1 MKKLILAFCIL
12 TLSFSAQCQVGKYS
26 INIKESFMPF
36 PLSSQ
41 EIADSNSSSL
51 SEDAILAVALL
62 ALAEIDMNDLIP
74 QTFAITNEAFV
85 FFNEKGEEID
95 DYPVKLLSA
104 QKDKWIYKGAEEYGE
119 IVVQKNN
126 KYEYT
131 LIVGDELKL
140 KLKPIK

>member
-12 TLSFSAQCQVGKYS
+12 SLSFSAQCQVGKYS
-26 INIKESFMPF
+26 INIKESSMPF

-41 EIADSNSSSL
+41 EIADSSL
-51 SEDAILAVALL
+51 SEDAIFAVALL

-74 QTFAITNEAFV
+74 QTLVITDEAFV
-85 FFNEKGEEID
+85 FFNEKDEEIGKD
-95 DYPVKLLSA
+95 PVKLLSA
-104 QKDKWIYKGAEEYGE
+104 QKDKWVYKGAEEYGE

-126 KYEYT
+126 DSEYT
-131 LIVGDELKL
+131 VTTGDKVKL

>member
-12 TLSFSAQCQVGKYS
+12 TLPFSAQCQVGKYS
-26 INIKESFMPF
+26 INIKESSMPF

-41 EIADSNSSSL
+41 EISDSSL
-51 SEDAILAVALL
+51 SEDAIFAVALL

-74 QTFAITNEAFV
+74 QTLVITDEAFV
-85 FFNEKGEEID
+85 FFNEKDEEIGKD
-95 DYPVKLLSA
+95 PVKLLSA
-104 QKDKWIYKGAEEYGE
+104 QKDKWVYKGAEEYGE

-126 KYEYT
+126 DSEYT
-131 LIVGDELKL
+131 VTTGDKVKL

>member
-1 MKKLILAFCIL
+1 MRKLILAFCIL

-26 INIKESFMPF
+26 INIKESSMPF

-41 EIADSNSSSL
+41 EISDSSL
-51 SEDAILAVALL
+51 SEDAIFAVALL

-74 QTFAITNEAFV
+74 QTLVITDEAFV
-85 FFNEKGEEID
+85 FFNEKDEEIGKD
-95 DYPVKLLSA
+95 PVKLLSA
-104 QKDKWIYKGAEEYGE
+104 QKDKWVYKGAEEYGE

-126 KYEYT
+126 DSEYT
-131 LIVGDELKL
+131 VTTGDKVKL

>member
-26 INIKESFMPF
+26 ITESAIPTI
-36 PLSSQ
+36 P
-41 EIADSNSSSL
+41 EAIADSNSSSL
-51 SEDAILAVALL
+51 SGDAVFAIALL
-62 ALAEIDMNDLIP
+62 ALAKVDFNDLIP
-74 QTFAITNEAFV
+74 KTFAITDEAFV

-104 QKDKWIYKGAEEYGE
+104 QKDKWIYKGEEEDGE

-126 KYEYT
+126 DSEY
-131 LIVGDELKL
+131 IVTTGDKVKL

>member
-26 INIKESFMPF
+26 ITESAIPTI
-36 PLSSQ
+36 SSA
-41 EIADSNSSSL
+41 ITDSSSSDDEL
-51 SEDAILAVALL
+51 LAIVLL
-62 ALAEIDMNDLIP
+62 ALAKVDMNDLTP
-74 QTFAITNEAFV
+74 HTFAITNEAFV

-104 QKDKWIYKGAEEYGE
+104 QKDKWIYKGEEEDGE

-126 KYEYT
+126 DSEYT
-131 LIVGDELKL
+131 VTAGDKVKL

>member
-1 MKKLILAFCIL
+1 MRKLILAFCIL
-12 TLSFSAQCQVGKYS
+12 AVPFSAQCQVGKYS
-26 INIKESFMPF
+26 ITESAIPTI
-36 PLSSQ
+36 SSA
-41 EIADSNSSSL
+41 IADSSL
-51 SEDAILAVALL
+51 SEDAIFAVALL

-74 QTFAITNEAFV
+74 QTLAITNEAFV
-85 FFNEKGEEID
+85 FFNEKGEEIGKEA
-95 DYPVKLLSA
+95 VKLLSA

>member
-1 MKKLILAFCIL
+1 MRKLILAFCIL

-26 INIKESFMPF
+26 INIKESSMPF

-41 EIADSNSSSL
+41 EISDSSL
-51 SEDAILAVALL
+51 SEDAIFAVALL

-74 QTFAITNEAFV
+74 QTLVIPDEAFV
-85 FFNEKGEEID
+85 FFNEKDEEIGKD
-95 DYPVKLLSA
+95 PVKLLSA
-104 QKDKWIYKGAEEYGE
+104 QKDKWVYKGAEEYGE

-126 KYEYT
+126 DSEYT
-131 LIVGDELKL
+131 VTTGDKVKL

>member
-26 INIKESFMPF
+26 INIKESYMPF
-36 PLSSQ
+36 PLLSQ
-41 EIADSNSSSL
+41 EIADSSL
-51 SEDAILAVALL
+51 SSDAIFAVALL

-74 QTFAITNEAFV
+74 QTLVITDEAFV
-85 FFNEKGEEID
+85 LFNEKGEEIGKEA
-95 DYPVKLLSA
+95 VKLLST
-104 QKDKWIYKGAEEYGE
+104 QKNKWIYKGAEEYGE

>member
-26 INIKESFMPF
+26 INIKESSMPF

-41 EIADSNSSSL
+41 EIADSSL

-62 ALAEIDMNDLIP
+62 ALAEIDIP
-74 QTFAITNEAFV
+74 QTLAITNEAFV
-85 FFNEKGEEID
+85 FFNEKGEEIGKEA
-95 DYPVKLLSA
+95 VKLLSA
-104 QKDKWIYKGAEEYGE
+104 QKNKWIYKGAEEYGE